1 MPIFKVIRLH
11 SLDDTTSE
19 QIEITASELAD
30 FTTVR
35 RPIIGELKSRYEHAR
50 DKLFNEE

>member
-1 MPIFKVIRLH
+1 MPIFKVRLH

-19 QIEITASELAD
+19 QIEIIASELAD